1 MIRKRIHEIG
11 ILISLGESRLRVLF
25 QIFLEIYLVCILGL
39 SSSMISGNQLG
50 KIYSDYL
57 IVEQV
62 ESSKEDLSIDE
73 IKLQDELME
82 NYSFEMSIGYISAV
96 LIVGSLVLGISV
108 ILPIG
113 YISKLNVRKILL

>member
-1 MIRKRIHEIG
+1 
-11 ILISLGESRLRVLF
+11 
-25 QIFLEIYLVCILGL
+25 
-39 SSSMISGNQLG
+39 
-50 KIYSDYL
+50 L

>member
-1 MIRKRIHEIG
+1 
-11 ILISLGESRLRVLF
+11 
-25 QIFLEIYLVCILGL
+25 
-39 SSSMISGNQLG
+39 MISGNQLG

-82 NYSFEMSIGYISAV
+82 NYSFEMSSEYICSV
-96 LIVGSLVLGISV
+96 LLVGSLVLAISV
-108 ILPIG
+108 IIPIG

>member
-1 MIRKRIHEIG
+1 
-11 ILISLGESRLRVLF
+11 
-25 QIFLEIYLVCILGL
+25 
-39 SSSMISGNQLG
+39 MISGNQLG